1 MQQSHQFAFD
11 PFSDACKFALPTLHS
26 LPDVRRNA
34 RFRLHPDENK
44 LVFQCHAAMP
54 PSKALCPAGR
64 CGTMPADCVP
74 THRMHA
80 VDDTAES
87 PVTAASLETDETK
100 SNDMLPMLQQHTEP

>member
-1 MQQSHQFAFD
+1 M
-11 PFSDACKFALPTLHS
+11 LHS

-44 LVFQCHAAMP
+44 LVFQCHAAML

-64 CGTMPADCVP
+64 YGTMPTDCVP
-74 THRMHA
+74 IHRMHA

-87 PVTAASLETDETK
+87 PATAASLETDETK
-100 SNDMLPMLQQHTEP
+100 

>member
-1 MQQSHQFAFD
+1 M
-11 PFSDACKFALPTLHS
+11 L
-26 LPDVRRNA
+26 
-34 RFRLHPDENK
+34 
-44 LVFQCHAAMP
+44 